1 MQSEAGEFSGLA
13 MAEERPPARDEARP
27 WTRID
32 EYVVGLARRRTARRA
47 QSPPPRTQPEDPSF
61 SLSTLPFLLLMGALI
76 VIAAAVIF
84 AALPGSAPRPEPTP
98 KPAEK
103 GVAERGWLEDA
114 EREFRR

>member
-1 MQSEAGEFSGLA
+1 
-13 MAEERPPARDEARP
+13 MADDRPPARDEARP

-47 QSPPPRTQPEDPSF
+47 QSLQPRTQPEEPRF

-76 VIAAAVIF
+76 VVAG
-84 AALPGSAPRPEPTP
+84 ALFLVAIPRSAPQPEQAP
-98 KPAEK
+98 KAAEK

-114 EREFRR
+114 EREFR